1 MGFLRLQSGSQSQ
14 TDTLA
19 LLNEVIAEKFGLN
32 TACQDSTSNAYVYLD
47 DVAFSGNQIKND
59 LLQWAKDK
67 NIRNATVHIIVMG
80 VYTYGEYYAK
90 RELKKEFDER
100 KISLHFWASA
110 RLENSPGRIADAQ
123 VLWPSQLPD
132 EQYVKQWEATLAP
145 HKDYFKPRP
154 PNGKASTT
162 LFSSEVNREVVEQ
175 AFLKKG
181 AYIFSLSK
189 NPQASMRPLGFSAL
203 RTPGFGATLITYR
216 NCPNNAPLVLW
227 WGDPKGSAPLNQWTP
242 LLQRRPRARIP
253 GADFDVVDL

>member
-1 MGFLRLQSGSQSQ
+1 MDTKERDRLIQLIVGHVADYRQDEIPRVDAARVLGWLQQFEENDRLTLLIETERMLSKTYISRAKAKSFIEGLVTTEKLVGANPKEFWEAVGFLRLQSGSQSQ

-145 HKDYFKPRP
+145 HKDNLRPDRLTERRAQLYF
-154 PNGKASTT
+154 
-162 LFSSEVNREVVEQ
+162 
-175 AFLKKG
+175 
-181 AYIFSLSK
+181 
-189 NPQASMRPLGFSAL
+189 
-203 RTPGFGATLITYR
+203 
-216 NCPNNAPLVLW
+216 
-227 WGDPKGSAPLNQWTP
+227 
-242 LLQRRPRARIP
+242 RRK
-253 GADFDVVDL
+253 